1 MQDFK
6 DKVAVITGG
15 AGGVGRAIA
24 IALAN
29 EGAKVVISDINDKK
43 LEETTAELKAINP
56 EAMGI
61 RADVSKL
68 DSVLALANAVYEKFG
83 QVDLMFANAGIG
95 AGEFGNLWDYDDN
108 DWNFSWNVNVWGV
121 INSIRAFMPRM
132 TACKNESHFLITGS
146 ANGAVVKMPYTP
158 IYTATK
164 AAVQSITENLYQQ
177 CVMNGFTVKVSGLF
191 PGPHTV
197 ATGIFDSSAVRP
209 EELAANP
216 NKPDFGMKDVE
227 SMKKMMAE
235 TGVEMDVT
243 EPEEVAETAL
253 QGIRDDKFWILPL
266 TTEIED
272 MIEARH
278 QSIMNRTNP
287 EIPSL

>member
-15 AGGVGRAIA
+15 AGGVGRAIG
-24 IALAN
+24 IALAK
-29 EGAKVVISDINDKK
+29 EGAKVVISDVNEEK
-43 LEETTAELKAINP
+43 LKETVAELQAIQ
-56 EAMGI
+56 ADAIAI
-61 RADVSKL
+61 RSDVSKL
-68 DSVLALANAVYEKFG
+68 DSMKALADEVYEKFG

-108 DWNFSWNVNVWGV
+108 DWNFSLNVNVWGV

-132 TACKNESHFLITGS
+132 TDSKNESHFVITGS
-146 ANGAVVKMPYTP
+146 ANGALLKLPYTP
-158 IYTATK
+158 IYTMTK

-177 CVMNGFTVKVSGLF
+177 CNMMGFSVKVSGLF

-197 ATGIFDSSAVRP
+197 ATGIFDSSGVRP
-209 EELAANP
+209 DELAADP
-216 NKPDFGMKDVE
+216 NKPDFGMKTADDMV
-227 SMKKMMAE
+227 KMMAE
-235 TGVEMDVT
+235 AGVQMQVT
-243 EPEEVAETAL
+243 QPEEVAATAL

-266 TTEIED
+266 TEEIEG
-272 MIEARH
+272 MIETRH
-278 QSIMNRTNP
+278 QSIMQRTNP

>member
-24 IALAN
+24 MALAN
-29 EGAKVVISDINDKK
+29 EGAKVVISDVNTEK
-43 LEETTAELKAINP
+43 LEETTAELKQIHP

-61 RADVSKL
+61 RTDVTKL
-68 DSVLALANAVYEKFG
+68 DSVKALADEVYEKFG

-95 AGEFGNLWDYDDN
+95 AGEFGNMWDYDDN
-108 DWNFSWNVNVWGV
+108 DWNFSFNVNMWGV

-132 TACKNESHFLITGS
+132 TDSKNESHFVITGS
-146 ANGAVVKMPYTP
+146 ANGAVLKLPYTP

-177 CVMNGFTVKVSGLF
+177 CNMMGFSVKVSALF

-197 ATGIFDSSAVRP
+197 ATGIFDSSDVRP
-209 EELAANP
+209 DELAADP
-216 NKPDFGMKDVE
+216 NKPDFGMKTADD
-227 SMKKMMAE
+227 MIKMMAE
-235 TGVEMDVT
+235 AGVQMQVT
-243 EPEEVAETAL
+243 QPEEVAATAL

-266 TTEIED
+266 TEEIEG

-278 QSIMNRTNP
+278 QSIMQRSNP